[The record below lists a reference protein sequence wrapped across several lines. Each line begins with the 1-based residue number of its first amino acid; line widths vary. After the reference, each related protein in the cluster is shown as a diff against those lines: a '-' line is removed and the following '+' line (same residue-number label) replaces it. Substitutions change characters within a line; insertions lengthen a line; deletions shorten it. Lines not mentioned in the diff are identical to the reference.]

1 MHNQVISAKKLYQ
14 SIYWGLYLGLCFISG
29 WFVSGVLENYSSR
42 KTGFSMDE
50 EIAIKR
56 PVITID
62 LWNWNG
68 TGSPE
73 IGHNIQ
79 IEYCPKYEVLKSP
92 SCKKLALG
100 EKKFPYKDIDKTE
113 NVILE
118 QIGNNP
124 TFRIIPLT
132 NLLEEKAWATIKI
145 FNLKPDEIKFDTQVF
160 LTSLENSLGIPFH
173 RFKDGSYLQFEL
185 EKNSF
190 RKFLIEPEIYHFLP
204 ETSKCHDEESYYD
217 CLTSELDKFDFNQTS
232 CAKKCIPKVLSYNGG
247 RNYSTPFCQTGTDE
261 KCAKQLFKKRQSD
274 VTFENNF
281 TKIIDSKCKQSCTI
295 LQYSALEVGSG
306 PKRALV
312 ESHDLYEFR
321 YEFGNADNKMKA
333 FHEYLIYDSMG
344 MIGSVGG
351 TFGMFIGFSMTGV
364 ISSMI
369 EFFKGRKILV

>member
-1 MHNQVISAKKLYQ
+1 
-14 SIYWGLYLGLCFISG
+14 
-29 WFVSGVLENYSSR
+29 
-42 KTGFSMDE
+42 MDE

-73 IGHNIQ
+73 IDHNIQ

-160 LTSLENSLGIPFH
+160 LTSLEKKEWEGKVVDSGL
-173 RFKDGSYLQFEL
+173 
-185 EKNSF
+185 
-190 RKFLIEPEIYHFLP
+190 
-204 ETSKCHDEESYYD
+204 
-217 CLTSELDKFDFNQTS
+217 NQL
-232 CAKKCIPKVLSYNGG
+232 KK
-247 RNYSTPFCQTGTDE
+247 
-261 KCAKQLFKKRQSD
+261 
-274 VTFENNF
+274 
-281 TKIIDSKCKQSCTI
+281 
-295 LQYSALEVGSG
+295 
-306 PKRALV
+306 
-312 ESHDLYEFR
+312 
-321 YEFGNADNKMKA
+321 
-333 FHEYLIYDSMG
+333 
-344 MIGSVGG
+344 
-351 TFGMFIGFSMTGV
+351 V
-364 ISSMI
+364 ISH
-369 EFFKGRKILV
+369 